1 MLRKIRFLF
10 ALYAFS
16 CLCFSESALAL
27 PDKPFRSNSIQ
38 KSVSQ
43 TTRRYK
49 RKKRSKQR
57 QKKVKSSQ
65 KVTPAKAHE
74 SLAGDALPIGPR
86 GRTKVIFEQ
95 GSLIKG
101 QTTKAGEVRVLERRE
116 SELKSMVKRRVSFHN
131 EIIQTVFPDKM
142 AN

>member
-1 MLRKIRFLF
+1 MLRKIGFLF
-10 ALYAFS
+10 ALYAFATM
-16 CLCFSESALAL
+16 CFSDSALAL
-27 PDKPFRSNSIQ
+27 PDKPIRTNSIN
-38 KSVSQ
+38 KSTSQ
-43 TTRRYK
+43 TARRYK
-49 RKKRSKQR
+49 RKKRSKKR
-57 QKKVKSSQ
+57 QKKVKSS
-65 KVTPAKAHE
+65 PAKAPE
-74 SLAGDALPIGPR
+74 NISADALPIGPR

-142 AN
+142 TN